1 MRVGRVTPCAPLG
14 VKPRIRRARTA
25 RPTHFAIIV
34 CQRHNPA
41 FIGVALA
48 AVADSGYVLAFCMS
62 EILVIGHRNPDTDAI
77 CSAIGYAEFKRRTGM
92 AEAVAARCG
101 DTNDRIDFV
110 LKTFGVPAPKFVA
123 DVSPKISDV
132 MQRRVLSVRPDSTAA
147 EALRLMD
154 EKNLRLLPVLDEQRK
169 CRGLL
174 SLFKLSKFLFPAANL
189 KNARQHLNS
198 REVLSS
204 LAGLAQT
211 LDGKIAVGFDIER
224 EQELVLMIGA
234 MGLESFAARL
244 EQFPPEK
251 SCVIVGDR
259 WDIQNVAIREGVRV
273 LIVTGD
279 ITVEPKTLEAA
290 QKKNVT
296 VITSP
301 HDTATTASLCRAAV
315 AVRHVL
321 NEEFLCFR
329 ENAPLAAVR
338 EEAMSS
344 GYLAF
349 PVLGNEGETVGILSK
364 TDFLKMVTRKLILV
378 DHNELSQ
385 AVQGADQVEII
396 EIIDHH
402 RIGTLATQQPIL
414 FRNEPVGSTST
425 IVADCFFRHGVELP
439 REIAGL
445 LLAGLV
451 ADTLNLT
458 SPTTTPRDAEI
469 LKQLE
474 RLADVN
480 AREFTEKLFA
490 SGSLLTLKPAP
501 QAVATDCKEYAE
513 NGAKFSVAQIEE
525 IGLEQFWK
533 RKDELLAALEEFCG
547 RRGFLFSALLVTDVA
562 TQGSL
567 LLVVGDEK
575 FIKRIDYP
583 RREPGIYE
591 LRDVVSRKKQL
602 LPYLTHCLRETEKGV
617 KG

>member
-1 MRVGRVTPCAPLG
+1 
-14 VKPRIRRARTA
+14 
-25 RPTHFAIIV
+25 
-34 CQRHNPA
+34 
-41 FIGVALA
+41 
-48 AVADSGYVLAFCMS
+48 MS

-92 AEAVAARCG
+92 AEAIAARCG

-110 LKTFGVPAPKFVA
+110 LNTFGVPAPKFVA

-132 MQRRVLSVRPDSTAA
+132 MQRKILSVRPDATAA
-147 EALRLMD
+147 DALRLMD
-154 EKNLRLLPVLDEQRK
+154 EKNLRILPVMDAEQK

-174 SLFKLSKFLFPAANL
+174 SLFKLSKFLFPAVS
-189 KNARQHLNS
+189 RHGGQHNS

-204 LAGLAQT
+204 LSSLART
-211 LDGKIAVGFDIER
+211 LDGELVVSFDAER
-224 EQELVLMIGA
+224 EDELILMIGA

-244 EQFPPEK
+244 DQFPPEK

-273 LIVTGD
+273 LIVTGG
-279 ITVEPKTLEAA
+279 ISVEPKTIEAA
-290 QKKNVT
+290 RKKNVS

-329 ENAPLAAVR
+329 ENAPLTAVR
-338 EEAMSS
+338 DEATSS
-344 GYLAF
+344 GYFVF
-349 PVLGNEGETVGILSK
+349 PVLGSEGQTVGILSK
-364 TDFLKMVTRKLILV
+364 TDFLKTVSRKLILV

-385 AVQGADQVEII
+385 AVQGADEVEII

-402 RIGTLATQQPIL
+402 RLGSMATQQPIL
-414 FRNEPVGSTST
+414 FRNEPVGSTCT

-439 REIAGL
+439 RPIAGL
-445 LLAGLV
+445 LLAGV
-451 ADTLNLT
+451 VTDTLNLT
-458 SPTTTPRDAEI
+458 SPTTTARDMEV
-469 LKQLE
+469 LKKLE
-474 RLADVN
+474 GIASVN

-501 QAVATDCKEYAE
+501 QAITTDCKEYAE
-513 NGAKFSVAQIEE
+513 HGVKFSVAQIEE
-525 IGLEQFWK
+525 IGFEQFWK
-533 RKDELLAALEEFCG
+533 RKDEILGALENY
-547 RRGFLFSALLVTDVA
+547 RALRAYHFSTLLVTDVT
-562 TQGSL
+562 TQSSL

-575 FIKRIDYP
+575 FIKRIDHP
-583 RREPGIYE
+583 RLEPGIYE

-602 LPYLTHCLRETEKGV
+602 LPYLTHCLREKEKGV

>member
-1 MRVGRVTPCAPLG
+1 
-14 VKPRIRRARTA
+14 
-25 RPTHFAIIV
+25 
-34 CQRHNPA
+34 
-41 FIGVALA
+41 
-48 AVADSGYVLAFCMS
+48 MS

-132 MQRRVLSVRPDSTAA
+132 MQRRILSVRPDSTAA

-154 EKNLRLLPVLDEQRK
+154 EKNLRLLPVLDAEKK

-174 SLFKLSKFLFPAANL
+174 SLFKLSKFLFPAVNL
-189 KNARQHLNS
+189 NTNREHNS
-198 REVLSS
+198 REVLASLTS
-204 LAGLAQT
+204 LAET
-211 LDGKIAVGFDIER
+211 LDGKLVVGFDAER
-224 EQELVLMIGA
+224 EQELILMIGA

-244 EQFPPEK
+244 EKFPPDK

-273 LIVTGD
+273 VIVTGG

-290 QKKNVT
+290 HKKNVS

-349 PVLGNEGETVGILSK
+349 PVLGNDGETVGILSK
-364 TDFLKMVTRKLILV
+364 TDFLKTVTRKLILV

-385 AVQGADQVEII
+385 AVQGADEVEII

-402 RIGTLATQQPIL
+402 RIGALATQQPIL
-414 FRNEPVGSTST
+414 FRNEPVGSSCT
-425 IVADCFFRHGVELP
+425 IVADCFFRHGVEMP
-439 REIAGL
+439 RAIAGL

-451 ADTLNLT
+451 SDTLNLT
-458 SPTTTPRDAEI
+458 SPTTTPRDSEI

-474 RLADVN
+474 ALSGVN

-525 IGLEQFWK
+525 IGFEQFWK
-533 RKDELLAALEEFCG
+533 RKDELLAALEDY
-547 RRGFLFSALLVTDVA
+547 RRQRAYLFSTLLVTDVA
-562 TQGSL
+562 TQSSL
-567 LLVVGDEK
+567 LLVEGDEK
-575 FIKRIDYP
+575 FIKRIDFP
-583 RREPGIYE
+583 RLEPGIYE
-591 LRDVVSRKKQL
+591 LRDIVSRKKQL

>member
-1 MRVGRVTPCAPLG
+1 
-14 VKPRIRRARTA
+14 
-25 RPTHFAIIV
+25 
-34 CQRHNPA
+34 
-41 FIGVALA
+41 
-48 AVADSGYVLAFCMS
+48 MS

-92 AEAVAARCG
+92 TEAIAARCG

-110 LKTFGVPAPKFVA
+110 LNTFGVPAPKFVA

-132 MQRRVLSVRPDSTAA
+132 MQRKILSVRPDSTAA

-154 EKNLRLLPVLDEQRK
+154 EKNLRILPVMDAGQK

-174 SLFKLSKFLFPAANL
+174 SLFKLSKFLFPAVNR
-189 KNARQHLNS
+189 NPGQQNS

-204 LAGLAQT
+204 LASLART
-211 LDGKIAVGFDIER
+211 LDGQLVVGVDAER
-224 EQELVLMIGA
+224 EDELILMIGA
-234 MGLESFAARL
+234 MGLESFATRL
-244 EQFPPEK
+244 DKFPPEK
-251 SCVIVGDR
+251 CCVIVGDR

-273 LIVTGD
+273 LIVTGG
-279 ITVEPKTLEAA
+279 ISVEPKTIEAA
-290 QKKNVT
+290 QKKNVS

-338 EEAMSS
+338 EEATAS

-349 PVLGNEGETVGILSK
+349 PVLDGEGQMIGILSK
-364 TDFLKMVTRKLILV
+364 TDFLKTVTRKLILV

-385 AVQGADQVEII
+385 AVQGADEVEII

-402 RIGTLATQQPIL
+402 RIGALATQQPIL

-425 IVADCFFRHGVELP
+425 IVADCFFRHDVELP
-439 REIAGL
+439 RPIAGL
-445 LLAGLV
+445 LLAGIV
-451 ADTLNLT
+451 SDTLNLT
-458 SPTTTPRDAEI
+458 SPTTTARDMEI
-469 LKQLE
+469 LKKLE
-474 RLADVN
+474 LISQVN

-501 QAVATDCKEYAE
+501 QAVATDCKEYRE
-513 NGAKFSVAQIEE
+513 NGATFSVAQIEE
-525 IGLEQFWK
+525 IGFEQFWK
-533 RKDELLAALEEFCG
+533 RKDELLTALEDY
-547 RRGFLFSALLVTDVA
+547 RAKHAYLFSTLLVTDVA
-562 TQGSL
+562 TQSSL

-575 FIKRIDYP
+575 FIKRIDHP
-583 RREPGIYE
+583 RLEPGIYE

-602 LPYLTHCLRETEKGV
+602 LPYLTHCLREKEKGV

>member
-1 MRVGRVTPCAPLG
+1 
-14 VKPRIRRARTA
+14 
-25 RPTHFAIIV
+25 
-34 CQRHNPA
+34 
-41 FIGVALA
+41 
-48 AVADSGYVLAFCMS
+48 MS

-92 AEAVAARCG
+92 TEAIAARCG

-110 LKTFGVPAPKFVA
+110 LNAFGVPAPKFVA
-123 DVSPKISDV
+123 DVSPKVSDV
-132 MQRRVLSVRPDSTAA
+132 MQRKILSVRPDSTAA

-154 EKNLRLLPVLDEQRK
+154 EKNLRILPVMDAEQK

-174 SLFKLSKFLFPAANL
+174 SLFKLSKFLFPAVNRNPGL
-189 KNARQHLNS
+189 GHSS
-198 REVLSS
+198 REMLCS
-204 LAGLAQT
+204 LTSLAQT
-211 LDGKIAVGFDIER
+211 LDGRLLASIEPDR
-224 EQELVLMIGA
+224 EEELILTIGA
-234 MGLESFAARL
+234 MGLESFASRL
-244 EQFPPEK
+244 DQFPPEK
-251 SCVIVGDR
+251 CCVIVGDR

-273 LIVTGD
+273 LIVTGG
-279 ITVEPKTLEAA
+279 ISVEPKTIEAA
-290 QKKNVT
+290 QNKNVS

-329 ENAPLAAVR
+329 ENAPLIAVR
-338 EEAMSS
+338 EEATAS
-344 GYLAF
+344 GYLVF
-349 PVLGNEGETVGILSK
+349 PVLDGEGQTVGILSK
-364 TDFLKMVTRKLILV
+364 TDFLKTVSRKLILV

-385 AVQGADQVEII
+385 AVQGADEVEII

-402 RIGTLATQQPIL
+402 RLGAMATQQPIL

-425 IVADCFFRHGVELP
+425 IVADCFFRHNVELP
-439 REIAGL
+439 RAIAGL
-445 LLAGLV
+445 LLAGV
-451 ADTLNLT
+451 VSDTLNLT
-458 SPTTTPRDAEI
+458 SPTTTTRDMEI

-474 RLADVN
+474 AIAQVN

-513 NGAKFSVAQIEE
+513 AGVKFSVAQIEE
-525 IGLEQFWK
+525 IGFEQFWK
-533 RKDELLAALEEFCG
+533 RKDELLAALEDY
-547 RRGFLFSALLVTDVA
+547 RAKHAYLFSTLLVTDVA
-562 TQGSL
+562 TQSSL

-575 FIKRIDYP
+575 FIKRIDHP
-583 RREPGIYE
+583 RLEPGIYE

-602 LPYLTHCLRETEKGV
+602 LPYLTHCLREKEKGV

>member
-1 MRVGRVTPCAPLG
+1 
-14 VKPRIRRARTA
+14 
-25 RPTHFAIIV
+25 
-34 CQRHNPA
+34 
-41 FIGVALA
+41 
-48 AVADSGYVLAFCMS
+48 MS
-62 EILVIGHRNPDTDAI
+62 EILVIGHKNPDTDAI

-92 AEAVAARCG
+92 PEAVAARCG

-110 LKTFGVPAPKFVA
+110 LKTFGMVAPKFVA

-132 MQRRVLSVRPDSTAA
+132 MQRRILSVRPDSTAA

-154 EKNLRLLPVLDEQRK
+154 EKNLRLLPVLDESQK

-174 SLFKLSKFLFPAANL
+174 SLFKLSKFLFPAVSLDAG
-189 KNARQHLNS
+189 REHNS

-204 LAGLAQT
+204 LAGLAHT
-211 LDGKIAVGFDIER
+211 LDGKLLVGFDTER
-224 EQELVLMIGA
+224 EQELILMIGA

-244 EQFPPEK
+244 EKFPPEK

-273 LIVTGD
+273 LIVTGG
-279 ITVEPKTLEAA
+279 TGVESKTLDAA
-290 QKKNVT
+290 QKQNVT

-315 AVRHVL
+315 AVRHVV

-349 PVLGNEGETVGILSK
+349 PVLGNDGETVGILSK
-364 TDFLKMVTRKLILV
+364 TDFLKTVTRKLILV

-385 AVQGADQVEII
+385 AVQGAEEVEII

-402 RIGTLATQQPIL
+402 RIGALATQQPIL
-414 FRNEPVGSTST
+414 FRNEPVGSSCT

-439 REIAGL
+439 ADIAGL

-451 ADTLNLT
+451 SDTLNLT
-458 SPTTTPRDAEI
+458 SPTTTPRDSEI
-469 LKQLE
+469 LKKLE
-474 RLADVN
+474 ELSGVN
-480 AREFTEKLFA
+480 ARDFTEKLFA

-501 QAVATDCKEYAE
+501 QAIATDCKEYAE
-513 NGAKFSVAQIEE
+513 LGAKFTVAQIEE

-533 RKDELLAALEEFCG
+533 RKDELLAALEAF
-547 RRGFLFSALLVTDVA
+547 RAKRTFLFSSLLVTDVA

-583 RREPGIYE
+583 RLEPGIYE

-602 LPYLTHCLRETEKGV
+602 LPYLTHCLRETEKGM